1 MRFPKTE
8 AKIITLAQKIISG
21 LKDNPNFPNPPFSPD
36 QLQDQLEKVI
46 ASGDAQVKALAA
58 AKQATESKQTDFN
71 DMVTEMKS
79 VLHYAEDAVHD
90 DDALL
95 SELGWGGKAE
105 PHALQVPG
113 QPRLLE
119 VQAQGVGW
127 LTLDWKKPA
136 NGGASASYK
145 IQRRELIKGATWSL
159 AGIAV
164 DTEATLNDQ
173 EHGKEWEY
181 RVLALN
187 KTGEGEPSNTVTA
200 VL

>member
-36 QLQDQLEKVI
+36 QLQDQLDKVI

-58 AKQATESKQTDFN
+58 AKQATETKQTDFN
-71 DMVTEMKS
+71 DMITEMKS

-90 DDALL
+90 NDALL

-173 EHGKEWEY
+173 EHGREWEY

>member
-36 QLQDQLEKVI
+36 QLQDQLDKVI
-46 ASGDAQVKALAA
+46 ASSDVQVKALAA
-58 AKQATESKQTDFN
+58 AKQATETKQTDFN
-71 DMVTEMKS
+71 DMITEMKS

-105 PHALQVPG
+105 PHALQMPG

-119 VQAQGVGW
+119 VQAQGAGW

-145 IQRRELIKGATWSL
+145 IQRRELIKGAI
-159 AGIAV
+159 AGA
-164 DTEATLNDQ
+164 E
-173 EHGKEWEY
+173 
-181 RVLALN
+181 
-187 KTGEGEPSNTVTA
+187 
-200 VL
+200 